1 MVHPARDRSITVT
14 AEPDEAT
21 TLKIYVTLAGRDIT
35 ENTQPFRFIVVD
47 PVSGE
52 QAIYKATFNG
62 PSDKSLGS
70 KSGDKK

>member
-1 MVHPARDRSITVT
+1 MKVNGMQEEPTRSITVT

-35 ENTQPFRFIVVD
+35 ESAEPFRFIVLD

-62 PSDKSLGS
+62 PSDKS
-70 KSGDKK
+70 GDKK